1 MTPVGVG
8 FTARDFPL
16 FVSRAANAYLAAA
29 DKMSR
34 AVSAMRLG
42 EERPLGQKRSLPCAR
57 SGA

>member
-16 FVSRAANAYLAAA
+16 FVSGAVNAYLAAA

-42 EERPLGQKRSLPCAR
+42 EETSP
-57 SGA
+57 GAEA